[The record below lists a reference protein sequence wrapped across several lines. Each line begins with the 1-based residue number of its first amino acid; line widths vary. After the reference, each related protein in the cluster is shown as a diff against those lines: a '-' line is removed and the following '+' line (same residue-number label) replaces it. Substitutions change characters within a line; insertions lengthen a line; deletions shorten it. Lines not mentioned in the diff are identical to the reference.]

1 MKNTFSGAVT
11 IFETSDGV
19 LKNKNVRI
27 TPGTKT
33 AVMKDIK
40 DILSEAMKNEDLFN
54 IQITI
59 QKR

>member
-1 MKNTFSGAVT
+1 MKSTFAGSIT

-19 LKNKNVRI
+19 LKNKNVKI

-33 AVMKDIK
+33 AVMKDVK